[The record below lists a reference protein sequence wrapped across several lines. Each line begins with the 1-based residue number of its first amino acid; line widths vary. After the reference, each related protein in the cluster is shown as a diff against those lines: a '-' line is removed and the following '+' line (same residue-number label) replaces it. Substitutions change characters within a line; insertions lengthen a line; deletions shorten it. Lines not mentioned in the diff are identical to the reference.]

1 MSVRHSRWER
11 TDGACEGES
20 RARKRACCP
29 SDKERSLGTVKQEKT
44 ECLTAQSASSHALA
58 AAMASRPA
66 PRSVPRRK
74 DTEPT
79 WGKGGDHFVGED
91 EAQKLFDEFHEEEEE
106 AEKRDGAA
114 PDSHK
119 HARQDGKDKGDDVV
133 RASRN
138 FIPSG
143 KLKEDTALKYKGRV
157 LMFDE
162 PQDAA
167 VPVFKKDGRWRIYV
181 FKGKER
187 IGEPLI
193 LQNGSCFLLGRDRE
207 IVDIPLDHP
216 TCSSQHAVLQY
227 RQVCDAD
234 GQQCIKLYIMDL
246 GSTNGTF
253 LNGDKLKPRVYV
265 ELLEKD
271 IVKFALSTREYI
283 FVKEFSS

>member
-1 MSVRHSRWER
+1 M
-11 TDGACEGES
+11 
-20 RARKRACCP
+20 
-29 SDKERSLGTVKQEKT
+29 
-44 ECLTAQSASSHALA
+44 
-58 AAMASRPA
+58 
-66 PRSVPRRK
+66 
-74 DTEPT
+74 
-79 WGKGGDHFVGED
+79 WGKSGDHFVGED
-91 EAQKLFDEFHEEEEE
+91 EAQKLFDAFQEEEEGE
-106 AEKRDGAA
+106 QQQDGSVPEDRQHA
-114 PDSHK
+114 K
-119 HARQDGKDKGDDVV
+119 HEGKDKGSDIVSE
-133 RASRN
+133 SRN

-167 VPVFKKDGRWRIYV
+167 VPVFKKDGRWRIYI
-181 FKGKER
+181 FKAKER

-216 TCSSQHAVLQY
+216 TCSAQHAVLQY
-227 RQVCDAD
+227 RQVRGAD

>member
-1 MSVRHSRWER
+1 MSVRHSRWESAEDAR
-11 TDGACEGES
+11 ESGA
-20 RARKRACCP
+20 RATKRVCCP
-29 SDKERSLGTVKQEKT
+29 GDKERSLGAATKE
-44 ECLTAQSASSHALA
+44 EAERLTSQSASSHALA
-58 AAMASRPA
+58 AAMASRP
-66 PRSVPRRK
+66 PQKSVSSRK
-74 DTEPT
+74 DYEPA
-79 WGKGGDHFVGED
+79 WGRGRDHFVGED
-91 EAQKLFDEFHEEEEE
+91 EAQKLFDAFQEEEEGE
-106 AEKRDGAA
+106 QQESSA
-114 PDSHK
+114 PGESQHGK
-119 HARQDGKDKGDDVV
+119 HDGKDKDSDVV
-133 RASRN
+133 SASRN

-167 VPVFKKDGRWRIYV
+167 VPVFKKDGRWRIYI
-181 FKGKER
+181 FKAKEV

-216 TCSSQHAVLQY
+216 TCSAQHAVLQY
-227 RQVCDAD
+227 RQVRDAD

>member
-1 MSVRHSRWER
+1 MSVRHSRWESAE
-11 TDGACEGES
+11 DACESGA
-20 RARKRACCP
+20 RANKRACF
-29 SDKERSLGTVKQEKT
+29 SGERDRSLVAVKQEEK
-44 ECLTAQSASSHALA
+44 ERLTSRSASSHALA
-58 AAMASRPA
+58 AAMASRPPPKRVSA
-66 PRSVPRRK
+66 RK
-74 DTEPT
+74 NPEPT

-91 EAQKLFDEFHEEEEE
+91 EAQKLFDAFQEEEDC
-106 AEKRDGAA
+106 AVPDGLQ
-114 PDSHK
+114 HVE
-119 HARQDGKDKGDDVV
+119 HDGKDKDSDVV
-133 RASRN
+133 SASRN

-167 VPVFKKDGRWRIYV
+167 VPVFKKDGRWRIYI
-181 FKGKER
+181 FKAKER

-216 TCSSQHAVLQY
+216 TCSAQHAVLQY
-227 RQVCDAD
+227 RQVRGAD